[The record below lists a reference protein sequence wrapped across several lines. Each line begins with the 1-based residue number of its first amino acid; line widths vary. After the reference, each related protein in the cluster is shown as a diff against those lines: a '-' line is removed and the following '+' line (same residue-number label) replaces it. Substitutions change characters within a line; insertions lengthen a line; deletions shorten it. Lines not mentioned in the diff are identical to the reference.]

1 LVPTDTVCTLA
12 VLAVLITATW
22 FDPGP
27 PTTSEAPFGV
37 TAINNGDVT
46 PDEKAVPAVK
56 VDVFIGVIVLSEA
69 LAM

>member
-1 LVPTDTVCTLA
+1 VPTVTVWTLA

-27 PTTSEAPFGV
+27 VTTSDAPFGV
-37 TAINNGDVT
+37 TAMYNGVDT
-46 PDEKAVPAVK
+46 PDENAVPAVK
-56 VDVFIGVIVLSEA
+56 VEVFIGVIVLSEA